1 MEEHRRGSLVGAVVL
16 ILVGAVLLLNNLGWT
31 TISLWDLLQLWPVLL
46 IAAGLDLLVGRRSA
60 WASVL
65 VLVVMLALLAGGL
78 WLTSSTGPI
87 AGPPGEQITEPLQD
101 ASRGSVEIGLG
112 AGQLRVDSMTA
123 PDRLLE
129 GTVKLHRGERLARSA
144 QVVDATL
151 NVTLR
156 SQGQWTTPFL
166 VPAGQQGWSLSL
178 SRDVPLRLV
187 IDASVGDAAVD
198 LRQVT
203 LTELVTRMG
212 VGRTTVTLPEQGTF
226 EARLDSGVGEIVVR
240 VPAGLPV
247 RVHSSTGLG
256 TVSVPSSY
264 QRDGDTYVSPGYLSA
279 ENRVELWVENGI
291 GLIRVEEYQGE

>member
-1 MEEHRRGSLVGAVVL
+1 
-16 ILVGAVLLLNNLGWT
+16 
-31 TISLWDLLQLWPVLL
+31 
-46 IAAGLDLLVGRRSA
+46 
-60 WASVL
+60 
-65 VLVVMLALLAGGL
+65 
-78 WLTSSTGPI
+78 
-87 AGPPGEQITEPLQD
+87 
-101 ASRGSVEIGLG
+101 
-112 AGQLRVDSMTA
+112 
-123 PDRLLE
+123 
-129 GTVKLHRGERLARSA
+129 
-144 QVVDATL
+144 
-151 NVTLR
+151 
-156 SQGQWTTPFL
+156 
-166 VPAGQQGWSLSL
+166 
-178 SRDVPLRLV
+178 
-187 IDASVGDAAVD
+187 VGDAAVD

-226 EARLDSGVGEIVVR
+226 EARLDSAVGEIVVR